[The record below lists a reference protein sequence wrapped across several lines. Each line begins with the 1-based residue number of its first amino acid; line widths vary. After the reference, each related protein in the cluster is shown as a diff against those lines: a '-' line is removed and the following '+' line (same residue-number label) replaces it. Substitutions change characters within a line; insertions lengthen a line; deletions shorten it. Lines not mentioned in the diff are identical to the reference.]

1 MFSID
6 LTYLCRHNIENTA
19 GFNYMNRRYYCMFI
33 VLFFA
38 VLTQAAAA
46 ERTFNIL
53 FIQSY
58 TSQTPWHSDLNQGL
72 AKGFKESG
80 LKVNITTEYLDA
92 DFWAFNSEKVIMRRF
107 CQRARDRQTDLIV
120 TASDEAFYTLF
131 ACGDS
136 LPLQIPVV
144 FFGIKYPDTKLIT
157 AHPNVC
163 GFTANPDFDVIL
175 RQAQKIFPR
184 RKEVVC
190 VIDNSF
196 LSNKGLEDFEEEWKI
211 FQKDNPDYRMKI
223 YNTQNHTTSHII
235 AAICYPRNSYERLV
249 VAPKW
254 SPFLSFVGKNS
265 KAPVFST
272 QNVGLTNG
280 VFSAY
285 DADSYTSAS
294 LAAQRAASVLK
305 GTSPR
310 DIGVTEIRVSPK
322 TLWICYV
329 NTRK

>member
-1 MFSID
+1 
-6 LTYLCRHNIENTA
+6 
-19 GFNYMNRRYYCMFI
+19 
-33 VLFFA
+33 
-38 VLTQAAAA
+38 
-46 ERTFNIL
+46 
-53 FIQSY
+53 
-58 TSQTPWHSDLNQGL
+58 
-72 AKGFKESG
+72 
-80 LKVNITTEYLDA
+80 
-92 DFWAFNSEKVIMRRF
+92 MRRF

-157 AHPNVC
+157 THPNVC

-223 YNTQNHTTSHII
+223 YNTQII
-235 AAICYPRNSYERLV
+235 RLV
-249 VAPKW
+249 ILLRQFVTLVTATNVW
-254 SPFLSFVGKNS
+254 LLLLNGRLSFH
-265 KAPVFST
+265 
-272 QNVGLTNG
+272 L
-280 VFSAY
+280 
-285 DADSYTSAS
+285 
-294 LAAQRAASVLK
+294 
-305 GTSPR
+305 
-310 DIGVTEIRVSPK
+310 
-322 TLWICYV
+322 
-329 NTRK
+329 

>member
-157 AHPNVC
+157 THPNVC

-175 RQAQKIFPR
+175 RQAHKIFP
-184 RKEVVC
+184 
-190 VIDNSF
+190 
-196 LSNKGLEDFEEEWKI
+196 
-211 FQKDNPDYRMKI
+211 
-223 YNTQNHTTSHII
+223 
-235 AAICYPRNSYERLV
+235 
-249 VAPKW
+249 
-254 SPFLSFVGKNS
+254 
-265 KAPVFST
+265 
-272 QNVGLTNG
+272 
-280 VFSAY
+280 
-285 DADSYTSAS
+285 
-294 LAAQRAASVLK
+294 
-305 GTSPR
+305 
-310 DIGVTEIRVSPK
+310 
-322 TLWICYV
+322 
-329 NTRK
+329 

>member
-1 MFSID
+1 MPILGIQLRES
-6 LTYLCRHNIENTA
+6 
-19 GFNYMNRRYYCMFI
+19 NY
-33 VLFFA
+33 A
-38 VLTQAAAA
+38 
-46 ERTFNIL
+46 
-53 FIQSY
+53 S
-58 TSQTPWHSDLNQGL
+58 
-72 AKGFKESG
+72 
-80 LKVNITTEYLDA
+80 
-92 DFWAFNSEKVIMRRF
+92 F
-107 CQRARDRQTDLIV
+107 CQRARDRQTDLII

-144 FFGIKYPDTKLIT
+144 FFGIKYPDMELIAT
-157 AHPNVC
+157 HPNVC

-175 RQAQKIFPR
+175 RQAQKIFPQ

-211 FQKDNPDYRMKI
+211 FQKDNPDYRMKV

-265 KAPVFST
+265 KAPVFSS

-280 VFSAY
+280 VFCAY
-285 DADSYTSAS
+285 DSDSYASALS
-294 LAAQRAASVLK
+294 AAQRAALVLK
-305 GTSPR
+305 GTSPQE
-310 DIGVTEIRVSPK
+310 IGVTEITQGFIYDYKQLDYFHIDPDKVSSSG
-322 TLWICYV
+322 TIV
-329 NTRK
+329 NEPYWEKYKYLLYCSIRLSWRC